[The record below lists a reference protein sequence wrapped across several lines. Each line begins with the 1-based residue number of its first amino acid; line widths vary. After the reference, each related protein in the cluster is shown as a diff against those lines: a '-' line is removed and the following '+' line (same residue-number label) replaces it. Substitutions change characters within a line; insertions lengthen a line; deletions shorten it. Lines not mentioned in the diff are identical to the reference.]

1 VSKLYPALAL
11 KDTLGSLGLKDT
23 YQVPDPVFKELI
35 AYLESTL
42 TTQGL
47 YSFWPGSTGYVSLT
61 AYVVEFL
68 TLARKAGYDVPDKL
82 LTRPLQALKDA
93 LRSDYDYFTSGYSF
107 RERVESL
114 TSLTAAGLYDNQY
127 AYDLLVGALNKDLY
141 TQAKILY
148 LFLINKKADT
158 KQVKDLLDTVWSKTV
173 FKLKDKNEVFAG
185 YQYGDEAWGGLVLSS
200 EVRTSA
206 QVIRALQKNEPASA
220 RVRLMIDNLL
230 DRGDDSGWGSTA
242 DNVSALLAVSS
253 MLEGAP
259 SAGQTHVFEVSA
271 GNKRLTL
278 DTKGKNVALIELK
291 GDEPA
296 SVRFMS
302 GDKSK
307 LPWLWLSIEYVPD
320 LTGDLLPSENKGFV
334 VDRELIE
341 YGPQGK
347 LVSRRPVK
355 PGETQT
361 FAVETVVEEHVRVVN
376 PANRN
381 FVAVVV
387 PFAAGFEP
395 LNPNLATSSK
405 DAAPAGTITL
415 KPSYALYGDESVTF
429 YYDTLPKG
437 TYDFY
442 FRTRASFT
450 GSFAHPPARAELMYD
465 LKVYGRSSGVR
476 VNIGAKP

>member
-1 VSKLYPALAL
+1 V
-11 KDTLGSLGLKDT
+11 
-23 YQVPDPVFKELI
+23 
-35 AYLESTL
+35 
-42 TTQGL
+42 
-47 YSFWPGSTGYVSLT
+47 
-61 AYVVEFL
+61 
-68 TLARKAGYDVPDKL
+68 
-82 LTRPLQALKDA
+82 
-93 LRSDYDYFTSGYSF
+93 
-107 RERVESL
+107 
-114 TSLTAAGLYDNQY
+114 
-127 AYDLLVGALNKDLY
+127 
-141 TQAKILY
+141 
-148 LFLINKKADT
+148 
-158 KQVKDLLDTVWSKTV
+158 
-173 FKLKDKNEVFAG
+173 
-185 YQYGDEAWGGLVLSS
+185 
-200 EVRTSA
+200 
-206 QVIRALQKNEPASA
+206 
-220 RVRLMIDNLL
+220 
-230 DRGDDSGWGSTA
+230 
-242 DNVSALLAVSS
+242 
-253 MLEGAP
+253 
-259 SAGQTHVFEVSA
+259 
-271 GNKRLTL
+271 
-278 DTKGKNVALIELK
+278 
-291 GDEPA
+291 
-296 SVRFMS
+296 S

-376 PANRN
+376 PAGRN